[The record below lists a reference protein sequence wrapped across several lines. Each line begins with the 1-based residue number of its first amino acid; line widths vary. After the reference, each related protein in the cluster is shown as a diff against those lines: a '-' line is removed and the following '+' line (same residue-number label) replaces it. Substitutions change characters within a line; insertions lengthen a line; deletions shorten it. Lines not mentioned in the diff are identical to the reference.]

1 MKIIVKND
9 QLALDIIFEGIS
21 NFCLIYEL
29 PDCIEHNLKVI
40 VDEIV
45 SNIINYSTSAENSD
59 KIYLSISKKNNDV
72 KLKIT
77 DFGERFNPLLRADP
91 DISSDIDDRAI
102 GGLGIYLVRQFSKE
116 VRYQRK
122 DDKNI
127 LTVILSVK

>member
-1 MKIIVKND
+1 MKIIVNND
-9 QLALDIIFEGIS
+9 QLALDIIFDCIS

-29 PDCIEHNLKVI
+29 PDCIKHNLKVI
-40 VDEIV
+40 IDEIV
-45 SNIINYSTSAENSD
+45 SNIINYSTSAENND
-59 KIYLSISKKNNDV
+59 KIYLSISKKNNDI

-102 GGLGIYLVRQFSKE
+102 GGLGIFLVRQFSKE

-127 LTVILSVK
+127 LTVIISVK

>member
-1 MKIIVKND
+1 MRIIVKND
-9 QLALDIIFEGIS
+9 HLALDIIFEGIS
-21 NFCLIYEL
+21 NFCLIYEV

-40 VDEIV
+40 VDELV
-45 SNIINYSTSAENSD
+45 SNIINYSTSADNND
-59 KIYLSISKKNNDV
+59 KIYLSISKKNNDI